1 MPLSTSGRVPPPDPM
16 ERARITLIQALDNA
30 VGADLERAVREGGE
44 WVHRRPWDEEVAEAL
59 AQATRR
65 LEEAGA

>member
-1 MPLSTSGRVPPPDPM
+1 M
-16 ERARITLIQALDNA
+16 ERARATLIQALDNA

-44 WVHRRPWDEEVAEAL
+44 WVHKRPWDEEVAEAL
-59 AQATRR
+59 ARATTR